1 MFLEF
6 ENSRIM
12 NELNLQPKIVE
23 SNEEYGEVANSVV
36 ENEPE
41 STIFEMELAAEE
53 KEGSE
58 DPLKKYNIQKKL
70 RSTLQGELFHAI
82 RTADGKEVAIKACRK
97 DLIEAGL
104 SVSGNR
110 VLEDPRAEVRM
121 MELMADDTQENV
133 LQLIESF
140 ETAENFYIVMEFAA
154 RGEFFDIVSQAG
166 RLDDEVAKHYFKQ
179 LVLGLQFIHNRGVC
193 HLDLSLEN
201 LLMDG
206 DGKLK
211 ICDFGLAREISK
223 VPYKCLNRP
232 GKIQYMSPEIFS
244 CQDFYGE
251 KSDMFSLGVI
261 LFVILAGF
269 PPFDRPAVSD
279 MRFSYI
285 LNGHLKV
292 LLKRW
297 KLGGVITSSAVDLL
311 TKLLCPADQR
321 LTIDEVLSHPWLK

>member
-1 MFLEF
+1 MVTQQRVRTEAD
-6 ENSRIM
+6 S
-12 NELNLQPKIVE
+12 
-23 SNEEYGEVANSVV
+23 
-36 ENEPE
+36 
-41 STIFEMELAAEE
+41 IFDMELTESSEE
-53 KEGSE
+53 KEGSS
-58 DPLKKYNIQKKL
+58 DPLKKYSIQKKL

-82 RTADGKEVAIKACRK
+82 SVETGKDVAIKVCRK
-97 DLIEAGL
+97 DLIESGL
-104 SVSGNR
+104 SASGNR
-110 VLEDPRAEVRM
+110 VLEDPRKEVRM
-121 MELMADDTQENV
+121 MQMLSKDTQENV

-140 ETAENFYIVMEFAA
+140 ETEDSFYIVMEYAS

-166 RLDDEVAKHYFKQ
+166 RLDDEVAKYYFKQ
-179 LVLGLQFIHNRGVC
+179 LVQGLAFIHNKGVC

-211 ICDFGLAREISK
+211 ICDFGLARETSK
-223 VPYKCLNRP
+223 VPFKCLSRP
-232 GKIQYMSPEIFS
+232 GKIQYMSPEVFS
-244 CQDFYGE
+244 CQDFYGD

-261 LFVILAGF
+261 LFVILSGF

-285 LNGHLKV
+285 LNGHMKV

-297 KLGGVITSSAVDLL
+297 KLGGVITPMAVDLL

-321 LTIDEVLSHPWLK
+321 LTVEEVLNHPWLKC